1 MKRCVIIL
9 FAVVMILAS
18 FGIAGATLIEFKYD
32 DILLG
37 DFGDRGSSPLVTAT
51 FDDQEGQGSVLMTL
65 EATNLIETNLA
76 SIRTQDTVLGSLLDI
91 VE

>member
-1 MKRCVIIL
+1 VEL
-9 FAVVMILAS
+9 
-18 FGIAGATLIEFKYD
+18 EEE
-32 DILLG
+32 
-37 DFGDRGSSPLVTAT
+37 LV
-51 FDDQEGQGSVLMTL
+51 QTL